1 MKKSYAALAIA
12 TVLALSG
19 CASAEESPSATEAAV
34 PETQVETPTPTE
46 TYITPAD
53 REEVEVTLTR
63 EGDATSVA
71 WDDLLV
77 LIEQQ
82 KKPVLIGLVATPGAT
97 LTIVGSS
104 EFQGTEIDG
113 SMEAHRDAADDLVL
127 TPKLKADGSVDGAGG
142 ELGVDL
148 SSDQATIYIDIRAF
162 TE

>member
-19 CASAEESPSATEAAV
+19 CASAEESPSATEAAA
-34 PETQVETPTPTE
+34 PETASPTPTE
-46 TYITPAD
+46 TYVTPAD

-82 KKPVLIGLVATPGAT
+82 KKPVLIGLVSTPEAT

-104 EFQGTEIDG
+104 VFQSVELDG
-113 SMEAHRDAADDLVL
+113 WMESRRDSNDDLVL
-127 TPKLKADGSVDGAGG
+127 TPKLAADGSVEGAGG
-142 ELGVDL
+142 ELGVEL
-148 SSDQATIYIDIRAF
+148 SSDQAVIYIDIRAI